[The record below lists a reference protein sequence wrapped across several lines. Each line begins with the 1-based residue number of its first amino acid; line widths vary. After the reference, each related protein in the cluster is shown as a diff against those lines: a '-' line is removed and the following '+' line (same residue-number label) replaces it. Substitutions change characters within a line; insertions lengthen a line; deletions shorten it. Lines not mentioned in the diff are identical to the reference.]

1 MSDPSKPP
9 SAPSLGMTG
18 RVLLG
23 PGPSMVHPRVYA
35 AMSSP
40 VVGHLDPAYL
50 EIMDS
55 IQDLLRY
62 LFQTENR
69 LTISIS
75 GTGTAAM
82 EAAMANTIGPGDP
95 VLICVNGYFG
105 MRLLRWL
112 SATVA
117 RLKR

>member
-1 MSDPSKPP
+1 MPDPSKPP

-62 LFQTENR
+62 LFVSLPVNR
-69 LTISIS
+69 VGSRRDRAL
-75 GTGTAAM
+75 
-82 EAAMANTIGPGDP
+82 
-95 VLICVNGYFG
+95 
-105 MRLLRWL
+105 
-112 SATVA
+112 
-117 RLKR
+117 